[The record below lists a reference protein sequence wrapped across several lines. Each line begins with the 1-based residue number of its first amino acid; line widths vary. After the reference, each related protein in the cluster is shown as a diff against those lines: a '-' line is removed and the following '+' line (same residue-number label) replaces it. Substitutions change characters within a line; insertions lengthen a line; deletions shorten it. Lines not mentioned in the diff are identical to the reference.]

1 MTEVTK
7 EFIQKNED
15 EKIIEIEIERLRS
28 FKNHPFQVKDDNEM
42 HLLKESIEK
51 YGILT
56 PLIVRPVPDG
66 VYEIIAGHRRRH
78 AAELLGYRKV
88 PVIIRV
94 MNEDEAILNM
104 VDSNLHREKIS
115 FSEKAF
121 AYKMKNDVLKRK
133 SGRKKGQIDH
143 KTKKKRTVEIISEE
157 CGDSPKQVQ
166 RYISLTKLI
175 PEFLQKLDDE
185 LISFNPAVEISA
197 LKEEEQKQLLEAMDY
212 AQAVPS
218 LSQAQRIKKL
228 SKENQLTL
236 EKMQEIMSEI
246 KKGEITTI
254 IGPNGSGKSTLLKA
268 LTRLLRCSMGCV
280 YLNQEDLYNI
290 NSKKL
295 AKCIGVLPQRHCA
308 PPDFKVRDL
317 VGYGR
322 VPYQN
327 WYEQNTEED
336 EKIIEWALKATGTWA
351 LRDKSIQECSG
362 GESQRVWIATVL
374 AQQPEILFLD
384 EPTTYLDIAHQQ
396 ETMKLVK
403 RLNHEAGIGVVM
415 VLHDL
420 SHALEISDRI
430 IVLKNGCK
438 YGEGRPQDI
447 ITPKMMR
454 EVYDVDCDVVQIP
467 GRKKP
472 LIMFKEIS

>member
-7 EFIQKNED
+7 EFIPKNED
-15 EKIIEIEIERLRS
+15 EKIIEIEIERLCS
-28 FKNHPFQVKDDNEM
+28 FKN

-51 YGILT
+51 YGILN

-66 VYEIIAGHRRRH
+66 VYEIISGHRRKH

-94 MNEDEAILNM
+94 MTEDESILNM

-143 KTKKKRTVEIISEE
+143 KTKRKRTVEIISEE

-218 LSQAQRIKKL
+218 LSQAQRIRKL

-246 KKGEITTI
+246 KKGEITRVAFTNEQLHKYFPSRYTPAMMKREI
-254 IGPNGSGKSTLLKA
+254 IALLK
-268 LTRLLRCSMGCV
+268 
-280 YLNQEDLYNI
+280 I
-290 NSKKL
+290 W
-295 AKCIGVLPQRHCA
+295 
-308 PPDFKVRDL
+308 
-317 VGYGR
+317 
-322 VPYQN
+322 QN
-327 WYEQNTEED
+327 ENW
-336 EKIIEWALKATGTWA
+336 EK
-351 LRDKSIQECSG
+351 
-362 GESQRVWIATVL
+362 
-374 AQQPEILFLD
+374 
-384 EPTTYLDIAHQQ
+384 
-396 ETMKLVK
+396 
-403 RLNHEAGIGVVM
+403 
-415 VLHDL
+415 
-420 SHALEISDRI
+420 
-430 IVLKNGCK
+430 
-438 YGEGRPQDI
+438 
-447 ITPKMMR
+447 
-454 EVYDVDCDVVQIP
+454 
-467 GRKKP
+467 
-472 LIMFKEIS
+472 